1 VGAASRLGW
10 LPDEHRSLWRQGVIL
25 ARNGHAMFAIWSYGT
40 PVAWVVDRGTWIVPD
55 ERYSATTS
63 RHQSK
68 IRYALYLAGEDD

>member
-1 VGAASRLGW
+1 
-10 LPDEHRSLWRQGVIL
+10 
-25 ARNGHAMFAIWSYGT
+25 MFAIWSYGT